1 MDEIPWAVI
10 GPLLGV
16 VTAIAVALLLDL
28 RRRDPAHLPRWAWAL
43 IIVFVSFPV
52 GALLYWFIGRGA
64 PRGSAP
70 PPDPTTRVDANGHTL
85 GHGLADRPPWE
96 PDGPVVLATRA
107 LHKQYDIPAVDGVD
121 LRVPAGSTYGL
132 IGPNGSGK
140 TTLLSMIAGLRTP
153 TSGTIDLEVP
163 RTRMALL
170 ADTPE
175 FEPWLT
181 AHEVVDLAR
190 HLVAPD
196 FGPDAVEAA
205 LHEVGLLE
213 AADRRVGGFSRGML
227 QRVGLATCLV
237 GDPQLLLLDEPSSAL
252 DPAGRREVLDLI
264 ARLAGE
270 RTVVLST
277 HVLTDVQQACDIV
290 GVLQHGRLVF
300 QGPLDVLL
308 AHTDAVYRLRVTGA
322 ADAVATALRQ
332 QPWLADLEVEGPGTL
347 RLRVI
352 DIAAAERDV
361 PGVLDR
367 AGARL
372 HAFGPAADLE
382 SAFLALT
389 GRPA

>member
-1 MDEIPWAVI
+1 MDEIPWVVI
-10 GPLLGV
+10 GPLVGV
-16 VTAIAVALLLDL
+16 VVAVSVALLLDL

-43 IIVFVSFPV
+43 IIVFVSFPA
-52 GALLYWFIGRGA
+52 GALLYWFVGRGT

-70 PPDPTTRVDANGHTL
+70 PPNPAARVDVHE
-85 GHGLADRPPWE
+85 HGLGRGLGDRPPWE
-96 PDGPVVLATRA
+96 PDGPVVLATHGLRK
-107 LHKQYDIPAVDGVD
+107 LYDVPAVDGVD
-121 LRVPAGSTYGL
+121 LRVPAGSTFGL

-140 TTLLSMIAGLRTP
+140 TTLLSMAAGLRTP

-190 HLVAPD
+190 HLVAPEL
-196 FGPDAVEAA
+196 GPDAVEAA
-205 LHEVGLLE
+205 LVEVGLE
-213 AADRRVGGFSRGML
+213 DAATRRVGGFSRGML

-277 HVLTDVQQACDIV
+277 HVLTDVQQACDVV
-290 GVLQHGRLVF
+290 GVLQHGRLLF

-308 AHTDAVYRLRVTGA
+308 AHTDAVYRLRVTGS

-332 QPWLADLEVEGPGTL
+332 QPWLAELAVEGPGTL
-347 RLRVI
+347 RLHVT

-367 AGARL
+367 VGARL